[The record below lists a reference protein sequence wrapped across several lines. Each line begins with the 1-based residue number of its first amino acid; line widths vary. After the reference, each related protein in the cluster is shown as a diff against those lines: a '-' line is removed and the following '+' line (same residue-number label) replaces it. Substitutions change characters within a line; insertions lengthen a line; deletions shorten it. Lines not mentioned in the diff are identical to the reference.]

1 MKNESSFFIMVK
13 RFFNCK
19 DNNNLAITRLTSL
32 FLSFLYVSSSH
43 SRLKSQ
49 KAPVSIKE
57 IRGFCLERKLI
68 GQQEALISQQ
78 EALIGQQEALIGQ
91 QG

>member
-1 MKNESSFFIMVK
+1 MVK

-57 IRGFCLERKLI
+57 EIRGFCLERKLI

-78 EALIGQQEALIGQ
+78 EALIGQQG
-91 QG
+91 